1 MVMAELMARGAGPA
15 EECNWALPQGS
26 PVTLGRVA
34 GKCDLAV
41 PWDQK
46 ISGVHAQLSW
56 EPSRCLLRVRRL
68 ERSVNPVYLERKDQG
83 FEEFLVLPGQIFSIG
98 ATHFTCRQ
106 TTAGPGST
114 QSDILGN
121 VPNFQSSA
129 SLAALRQARYTDADK
144 RIEIL
149 ASLPELIRFSPSEQ
163 ELESKVAEVLVAG
176 VANADIAGV
185 VRLTSG
191 EDAAE
196 PVVEVRASAQ
206 RADLRA
212 GTVLE
217 PSRRLVHAAVQRRQ
231 AVFYRWDH
239 PIPQGFTA
247 HTAPQGFTAHTAF
260 HWALCVPL
268 PETVSATNGNWAL
281 YVAGNVSSPQIMAPE
296 AGPTSDLKFAGI
308 VADIFASLRE
318 VHKLQAEQVRRD
330 ASLALA
336 HEIQAGLFPRSL
348 PAVDGYE
355 LAAGSRS
362 ADATGGDYYDVLTLA
377 SGKLGLV
384 IADVCGHGLGPS
396 LLMAS
401 LRATLRGL
409 AVHEPPPDVLV
420 SDVGQALYAD
430 LSPQFRFITM
440 LYGALCPL
448 RHHFCF
454 ANAGHG
460 PVVLHFQSATDH
472 FRSLADD
479 DKGGGPLGILRERY
493 QSGDPVAL
501 LPGDIL
507 ILGSDGIV
515 EAGHGKEKFGMERLM
530 QLIRQLKAN
539 PLQEL
544 HDEIMEAAMSFE
556 EGARPDDDL
565 TLLLV
570 RRNR

>member
-1 MVMAELMARGAGPA
+1 MVIAELMARGPRPGEQRSWP
-15 EECNWALPQGS
+15 LPQGS
-26 PVTLGRVA
+26 PVTLGRAA
-34 GKCDLAV
+34 GRCDLAV
-41 PWDQK
+41 PWDPA
-46 ISGVHAQLSW
+46 ISKVHAQLSW
-56 EPSRCLLRVRRL
+56 EPDSCLLRVRRL
-68 ERSVNPVYLERKDQG
+68 DQSRNIVYLEGEDQG
-83 FEEFLVLPGQIFSIG
+83 FEEFLASPGQIIFIG
-98 ATHFTCRQ
+98 STSFTCRKI
-106 TTAGPGST
+106 TSAPSST
-114 QSDILGN
+114 EGDTIIGN
-121 VPNFQSSA
+121 VPDFQSSA
-129 SLAALRQARYTDADK
+129 SLAALRQARYTDADT

-176 VANADIAGV
+176 VANADVAGV
-185 VRLTSG
+185 VRLTS
-191 EDAAE
+191 AE
-196 PVVEVRASAQ
+196 GATEPEVEVRASAQ
-206 RADLRA
+206 RANLRA
-212 GTVLE
+212 GDVVLE

-231 AVFYRWDH
+231 AVYYRWDH
-239 PIPQGFTA
+239 PIPQSFTA
-247 HTAPQGFTAHTAF
+247 HPAC

-268 PETVSATNGNWAL
+268 PETVSAAGGSWAL
-281 YVAGNVSSPQIMAPE
+281 YAAGNVLSPQIMAPEE

-318 VHKLQAEQVRRD
+318 VNKLQAEQVKRN

-336 HEIQAGLFPRSL
+336 QEIQAGLFPRTL
-348 PAVDGYE
+348 PALAGYE

-384 IADVCGHGLGPS
+384 VADVCGHGLGPS

-409 AVHEPPPDVLV
+409 AVNEPPPEVLV

-430 LSPQFRFITM
+430 LSPQFRFITL
-440 LYGALCPL
+440 LYGELCPTQH
-448 RHHFCF
+448 RFCF

-460 PVVLHFQSATDH
+460 PVVLHFQSATGQ

-479 DKGGGPLGILRERY
+479 DKSGCPLGIIPERY

-515 EAGHGKEKFGMERLM
+515 EAGHDKEPFGMERLM
-530 QLIRQLKAN
+530 QLIGQLKAN

-544 HDEIMEAAMSFE
+544 HDEIMEAAMSFA

-570 RRNR
+570 RRNS

>member
-1 MVMAELMARGAGPA
+1 MVMAELMARGPRPG
-15 EECNWALPQGS
+15 EELYWPLPQGS

-34 GKCDLAV
+34 RKCDLAV
-41 PWDQK
+41 PWDRT
-46 ISGVHAQLSW
+46 ISGVHAQLCW
-56 EPSRCLLRVRRL
+56 EPGRCLLRVRRL
-68 ERSVNPVYLERKDQG
+68 DQSVNPVVLEGKDQG

-98 ATHFTCRQ
+98 STSFTCRQ
-106 TTAGPGST
+106 TTSAPSST
-114 QSDILGN
+114 EGDTIGK

-196 PVVEVRASAQ
+196 PEVEVRASAQ
-206 RADLRA
+206 RANLRA
-212 GTVLE
+212 GAVGLE

-231 AVFYRWDH
+231 AVFYRWDR
-239 PIPQGFTA
+239 PIPQGFTE
-247 HTAPQGFTAHTAF
+247 HPAF

-268 PETVSATNGNWAL
+268 PETVSAAGGSWAL
-281 YVAGNVSSPQIMAPE
+281 YAAGNGLSPQIMAPE

-318 VHKLQAEQVRRD
+318 VYKLQAEQVKRN

-336 HEIQAGLFPRSL
+336 HEIQAGLFPRAL
-348 PAVDGYE
+348 PALEGYE
-355 LAAGSRS
+355 LAAGSRA

-377 SGKLGLV
+377 SGQLGLV

-430 LSPQFRFITM
+430 LSPKFRFITL
-440 LYGALCPL
+440 LYGALCPIQH
-448 RHHFCF
+448 RFCF

-460 PVVLHFQSATDH
+460 PVVLHFQSATDQ

-479 DKGGGPLGILRERY
+479 DKGGSPLGILRERY

-515 EAGHGKEKFGMERLM
+515 EAGHDKEKFGMERLK
-530 QLIRQLKAN
+530 QLIRQLKAK

-544 HDEIMEAAMSFE
+544 HDEIMEAAMSFA
-556 EGARPDDDL
+556 EGASPDDDL

-570 RRNR
+570 RRNS

>member
-1 MVMAELMARGAGPA
+1 MVMAELMACGPRPG
-15 EECNWALPQGS
+15 EECYWPLPQGS
-26 PVTLGRVA
+26 QVTLGRVA

-41 PWDQK
+41 PWDRR

-56 EPSRCLLRVRRL
+56 EPNRCLLRVRRL
-68 ERSVNPVYLERKDQG
+68 DQSANPVFLEGKDQG
-83 FEEFLVLPGQIFSIG
+83 FEEFLISPGQIFSIG
-98 ATHFTCRQ
+98 ATSFTCRQ
-106 TTAGPGST
+106 TPSAPSSIEGAT
-114 QSDILGN
+114 ILGN
-121 VPNFQSSA
+121 LPNFQSSA
-129 SLAALRQARYTDADK
+129 SLAALRQARYADADK
-144 RIEIL
+144 RIEVL

-163 ELESKVAEVLVAG
+163 ELECKVADVLVAG
-176 VANADIAGV
+176 VINADIAGV
-185 VRLTSG
+185 VRLKVG
-191 EDAAE
+191 EDTAE
-196 PVVEVRASAQ
+196 PEVEVRAMAQ
-206 RADLRA
+206 RANRGA
-212 GTVLE
+212 GAVVPA

-231 AVFYRWDH
+231 AVFYRWDQ
-239 PIPQGFTA
+239 PIPQNFTA
-247 HTAPQGFTAHTAF
+247 QEAF

-268 PETVSATNGNWAL
+268 PETVSAADGSWAL
-281 YVAGNVSSPQIMAPE
+281 YAAGNVLSPQRMAPE
-296 AGPTSDLKFAGI
+296 AGSTSDLKFAGL
-308 VADIFASLRE
+308 VADIFAALRE
-318 VHKLQAEQVRRD
+318 VYKLQAEQVKRN

-336 HEIQAGLFPRSL
+336 HEIQAGFFPRTL
-348 PAVDGYE
+348 PALEGYE

-384 IADVCGHGLGPS
+384 VADVCGHGLGPS

-409 AVHEPPPDVLV
+409 AVHEPPPDVLL

-440 LYGALCPL
+440 LYGALCPIQH
-448 RHHFCF
+448 RFCF

-460 PVVLHFQSATDH
+460 PVVLHFQSATDQ

-479 DKGGGPLGILRERY
+479 DKGGAPLGILLERY
-493 QSGDPVAL
+493 QSSDPVAL

-515 EAGHGKEKFGMERLM
+515 EVAHDEEKFGMERLM
-530 QLIRQLKAN
+530 KLIRQLKAN
-539 PLQEL
+539 PLQKV
-544 HDEIMEAAMSFE
+544 HDEIMEAAMSFA
-556 EGARPDDDL
+556 EGASPLDDL